1 LDTSREMLS
10 LIPIGFLAGVGML
23 WVFRRISNQEAIR
36 KTKSRLWA
44 CLFELRL
51 FTDEPALV
59 WRAQRDLLVTN
70 ARYMGLMLLPAL
82 VLTLPMILL
91 CGQLECFYGLAPLA
105 LGERSIVT
113 VQMKQPFDLQT
124 PPPSLQAP
132 DGIVVET
139 PAVRVVSERQ
149 VSWRIRALRGTS
161 GSLRV
166 VLPEGTVEKKIE
178 TGPGIRY
185 LSDRRVSSITD
196 LLWHPAERRLPTGP
210 VEWIEVRYPS
220 KTMHWLGL
228 DLHWLVWLLLIS
240 MASALVLKRRF
251 RVSF

>member
-1 LDTSREMLS
+1 MLS

-23 WVFRRISNQEAIR
+23 WVFRRMSNQEAIR
-36 KTKSRLWA
+36 NTKSRLWA
-44 CLFELRL
+44 CLFELLL
-51 FTDEPALV
+51 FTDEPVLV
-59 WRAQRDLLVTN
+59 WRAQRDLLLAN
-70 ARYMGLMLLPAL
+70 ARYMALMLVPAL
-82 VLTLPMILL
+82 VLALPMILL
-91 CGQLECFYGLAPLA
+91 CGQLECFYGLTPLP
-105 LGERSIVT
+105 LGETSIVT
-113 VQMKQPFDLQT
+113 VQMKQPFDLKT
-124 PPPSLQAP
+124 PPPSLEAP
-132 DGIVVET
+132 DGIAVET

-166 VLPEGTVEKKIE
+166 VLPKETVEKKIE
-178 TGPGIRY
+178 MGQGIRY
-185 LSDRRVSSITD
+185 LSDRRVSSILE

-220 KTMHWLGL
+220 RTIHWLGL
-228 DLHWLVWLLLIS
+228 DLHWLVCLLLIS